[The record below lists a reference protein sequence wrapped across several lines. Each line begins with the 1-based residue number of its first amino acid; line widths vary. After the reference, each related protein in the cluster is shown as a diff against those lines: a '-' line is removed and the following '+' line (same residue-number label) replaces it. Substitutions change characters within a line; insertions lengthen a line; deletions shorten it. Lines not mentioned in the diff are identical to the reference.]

1 MPQRCVHILISKH
14 TTQHANIAKQG
25 GDNNTLDNN
34 QSQNAPRLCTNSL
47 TDSKLVG
54 ALLNGDEHDIT
65 YAHDTREQCEESDDP
80 KESMDDIYSFLHLLA
95 LSIVIP
101 YPDAAIILRV
111 NLVHTIQ
118 SATIVLLKGLVGI
131 LRGQSLERKL
141 DAAQTRC
148 IGAINTLDRSV
159 RRIGSA
165 ITFATALVD
174 ANNLERDI
182 AHLDILAQQRFI
194 VLRFQLLSLVITEHN
209 HLTAIL
215 QVDIVNESAA

>member
-1 MPQRCVHILISKH
+1 M
-14 TTQHANIAKQG
+14 
-25 GDNNTLDNN
+25 
-34 QSQNAPRLCTNSL
+34 
-47 TDSKLVG
+47 G

-131 LRGQSLERKL
+131 LRGQSLEREL
-141 DAAQTRC
+141 DAAQTGR
-148 IGAINTLDRSV
+148 IGTIDTFDSSV

-165 ITFATALVD
+165 ITLASTLVD

-182 AHLDILAQQRFI
+182 AHLYKLTQQCLI
-194 VLRFQLLSLVITEHN
+194 VLRLQFLCLVRVEHN
-209 HLTAIL
+209 HLTAFL
-215 QVDIVNESAA
+215 QVDIVDESAA